1 MKQFA
6 GIIISLLIGL
16 LLSACHVK
24 TEEPTVV
31 VAGGYNSEL
40 ASLFPNIEGT
50 TWTYYGTADYAQHMK
65 IDKTYET
72 STQKVISITGE
83 VDDLSGGASNKDY
96 RLEVNYKISSDRV
109 VQTKLSDVMMDSEY
123 DKLTLIMSPLA
134 KGTTWVEDVIDSQGK
149 KVKLKGE
156 IIEIEDD
163 DNGTIY
169 KVRYEEEGSDYSEV
183 RRIQAGRGVVDFI
196 KTLKYQD
203 QSMELSYHLYELKQA
218 ELKPEDTV
226 NSSDVDQ
233 IKGTI
238 FKFDELWI
246 DFVNQGNKDIL
257 NYVQTNS
264 PVRKMI
270 ENYVK
275 DQSKYKY
282 LSIEVGKVEIIG
294 SEAYAEVYE
303 KMQQDSSNGTEILE
317 YHWKYK
323 LVKQGEQWLI
333 HSYEAISE

>member
-6 GIIISLLIGL
+6 WVVISLLTGL

-31 VAGGYNSEL
+31 VAGGYNAEL

-50 TWTYYGTADYAQHMK
+50 SWTYYGTADYAQHMK
-65 IDKTYET
+65 VDKTYET
-72 STQKVISITGE
+72 STQKVISVTGE
-83 VDDLSGGASNKDY
+83 VDDLSGGASDKDFS
-96 RLEVNYKISSDRV
+96 LEVNYKISSDRV

-134 KGTTWVEDVIDSQGK
+134 KGTTWEESVIDSQGK

-156 IIEIEDD
+156 IIEVDD
-163 DNGTIY
+163 DEKGKIY

-183 RRIQAGRGVVDFI
+183 RRIQAGRGVIDFI

-218 ELKPEDTV
+218 VLSPDSTV
-226 NSSDVDQ
+226 NASDIDQ

-238 FKFDELWI
+238 FKFDELWV

-257 NYVQTNS
+257 NYVKTDS

-270 ENYVK
+270 DNYVK

-282 LSIEVGKVEIIG
+282 LSIEVGKVSIVG
-294 SEAYAEVYE
+294 SEAFAEVYE
-303 KMQQDSSNGTEILE
+303 KMQQESNGSTEVFE
-317 YHWKYK
+317 YRWQYK

>member
-1 MKQFA
+1 MKRFTW
-6 GIIISLLIGL
+6 ILISLCMGA
-16 LLSACHVK
+16 LLSACHMN
-24 TEEPTVV
+24 TEEPMVV
-31 VAGGYNSEL
+31 VAGGYNAEL

-50 TWTYYGTADYAQHMK
+50 AWTYYGTADYAQHMK

-83 VDDLSGGASNKDY
+83 VDDLSGGASNKDFN
-96 RLEVNYKISSDRV
+96 LEVNYKISSDRV

-123 DKLTLIMSPLA
+123 DKLTLIMSPLE
-134 KGTTWVEDVIDSQGK
+134 KGTVWTEDVIDSQGK
-149 KVKLKGE
+149 KVRLSGE
-156 IIEIEDD
+156 IIEVDEDD
-163 DNGTIY
+163 AGIIY

-183 RRIQAGRGVVDFI
+183 RRIQVGRGVVDFV

-203 QSMELSYHLYELKQA
+203 QSMELSYHLYELKLAQPN
-218 ELKPEDTV
+218 PEPTISAGDQ
-226 NSSDVDQ
+226 DQ

-246 DFVNQGNKDIL
+246 DFVNQGSKDIL
-257 NYVQTNS
+257 NYVEKDS
-264 PVRKMI
+264 PVKRMI
-270 ENYVK
+270 ESYNR

-282 LSIEVGKVEIIG
+282 LSIEVEAIEIVG
-294 SEAYAEVYE
+294 AQAYAKVYE
-303 KMQQDSSNGTEILE
+303 KMQQDNANGSTVLE
-317 YHWKYK
+317 YKWRYK